1 MLEKNSVNI
10 NEREEE
16 AKSSE
21 ICNVCIKSGSSF
33 EYSATALA
41 LNIILVRQKTG
52 LCTIHQFQIWSC
64 KTSSEFPVIN

>member
-1 MLEKNSVNI
+1 MLEINLVNI

-33 EYSATALA
+33 EYSATTLA
-41 LNIILVRQKTG
+41 LI
-52 LCTIHQFQIWSC
+52 SY
-64 KTSSEFPVIN
+64 